1 MNWIMSFEIL
11 VIFHVNYVADKLS
24 LPSEWVA
31 SRPNSSEYIYIYIY
45 IPRSWRRNI

>member
-31 SRPNSSEYIYIYIY
+31 SRPNSSEYIYIYI
-45 IPRSWRRNI
+45 PRSWRRNI